1 LIRIEI
7 QTRSK
12 SYEVLIEQGL
22 LRSAGRHWGKLLL
35 DSFASDGARVDVIE
49 MADGEQSKTLAT
61 VEGLAG
67 ELVKLKADRN
77 TILVALG
84 GGVVGDVTGFL
95 ASIYMRGI
103 RFVQVPT
110 TFLSQVDSSVGG
122 KTGVNLAAGKNLVG
136 SFKQPELVLV
146 DPHVLSTLP
155 EREYRSGLYE
165 SLKSGVIRNPQI
177 FEFMEHNREK
187 ILAKHPGSLEWL
199 IAESVRVKAEVVGQD
214 EEERGLRKIL
224 NFGHTIGHALEGET
238 GYKVFLHG
246 EAVAWGMVA
255 ATMIAMEMDRI
266 PRSTAQRIIDLVLAY
281 GPLPKVDV
289 RPKEIFRRLGSD
301 KKTLDGLIHFV
312 LPSDVGKVEIVTDV
326 REEVVMRVVEEL
338 RGLPQG

>member
-1 LIRIEI
+1 
-7 QTRSK
+7 
-12 SYEVLIEQGL
+12 
-22 LRSAGRHWGKLLL
+22 
-35 DSFASDGARVDVIE
+35 
-49 MADGEQSKTLAT
+49 
-61 VEGLAG
+61 
-67 ELVKLKADRN
+67 
-77 TILVALG
+77 
-84 GGVVGDVTGFL
+84 
-95 ASIYMRGI
+95 
-103 RFVQVPT
+103 
-110 TFLSQVDSSVGG
+110 VDSSVGG
-122 KTGVNLAAGKNLVG
+122 KTGVNLTAGKNLVG

-177 FEFMEHNREK
+177 FEFMEQNREK

-214 EEERGLRKIL
+214 EEERGLRRIL

-255 ATMIAMEMDRI
+255 AAMIAVEMDRI

-289 RPKEIFRRLGSD
+289 RPEDIFRRLGSD
-301 KKTLDGLIHFV
+301 KKTLDGLVHFV
-312 LPSDVGKVEIVTDV
+312 LPSDVGKVELVTDV
-326 REEVVMRVVEEL
+326 PEGVVIQVVEEL